1 VRLTETVGNRIGF
14 TLQRTLAHI
23 VWWTQ

>member
-14 TLQRTLAHI
+14 TLQRTL
-23 VWWTQ
+23 